1 MSLKRKAP
9 SSDGNLNSDFCQ
21 ILIELAEWEKNVNRN
36 QFKSGAYRKAAAA
49 IAKLDFRLTSG
60 DEAKKIPG
68 IGEKIAKKIDEI
80 ISTGK
85 LAKLENIRTDDA
97 SIAINLLTRVSGIG
111 PSKAKD
117 LFDEGIENID
127 DLKKQEQKLTH
138 AQKVGL
144 KHFEDFEKRIPRKE
158 IDEIF
163 EKLEKSVLNF
173 DPQYEMVVCGSYRR
187 GLEASGDID
196 ILLTHSDFKQ
206 SDKTH
211 GDLLHRVVKHLEKE
225 HLITDK
231 ISEGD
236 TKFMGVCQLHK
247 DASFRRLDIRLL
259 PKENYYCGILYFT
272 GSDSFNKEMRAA
284 AIQKGFTLNEYSL
297 RPLVDGK
304 AQEPLPVSSEEDI
317 FDYIDFPFREP
328 KNRK

>member
-1 MSLKRKAP
+1 
-9 SSDGNLNSDFCQ
+9 
-21 ILIELAEWEKNVNRN
+21 
-36 QFKSGAYRKAAAA
+36 
-49 IAKLDFRLTSG
+49 
-60 DEAKKIPG
+60 
-68 IGEKIAKKIDEI
+68 
-80 ISTGK
+80 
-85 LAKLENIRTDDA
+85 
-97 SIAINLLTRVSGIG
+97 
-111 PSKAKD
+111 
-117 LFDEGIENID
+117 
-127 DLKKQEQKLTH
+127 
-138 AQKVGL
+138 
-144 KHFEDFEKRIPRKE
+144 
-158 IDEIF
+158 
-163 EKLEKSVLNF
+163 
-173 DPQYEMVVCGSYRR
+173 MVVCGSYRR